1 MSPAPRPNCLR
12 TSQPGGV
19 VKYESSCD
27 WRFQTPKILPK
38 QEGFQLAEASFRENK
53 NPSNSLSL
61 ASLAW
66 IVTTMI
72 HLNVCEWMSR
82 KVSVHEGGVGKCWKR
97 IRWGS
102 VECGGDVPPRDCLH
116 HALTG
121 QCRRPGHVLQ
131 DTARL
136 YIHYCHIARD
146 SKANTF
152 TYLQIH
158 EYIFTYSHIFMYSY
172 IHIHTNIHI
181 SIFACKKYIFIY
193 LYIKIYVYILTSVYI
208 YTHA

>member
-1 MSPAPRPNCLR
+1 MLPNALSTSTERNLWKPNLLWQSWHRRAERMPPWHSRKTWGPRADNVPGATAKLFANQPA
-12 TSQPGGV
+12 GGV

-82 KVSVHEGGVGKCWKR
+82 IVSVHEGGVGKCWKR

-121 QCRRPGHVLQ
+121 QCKRPGHVLQ
-131 DTARL
+131 DTASY
-136 YIHYCHIARD
+136 YI
-146 SKANTF
+146 ST
-152 TYLQIH
+152 TV
-158 EYIFTYSHIFMYSY
+158 T
-172 IHIHTNIHI
+172 
-181 SIFACKKYIFIY
+181 
-193 LYIKIYVYILTSVYI
+193 
-208 YTHA
+208 